1 MSDSKTMSAASPP
14 EAAPK
19 PYSSFSQLQK
29 RYIIFTAAGAG
40 FFSSLSAQIY
50 FPALNML
57 SEDLGVSASLIN
69 LTVTSYM
76 VSIRLST
83 HPVNDRA
90 LTKHQIFQGIA
101 PMFLGSFA
109 DQTGRRPAYIIC
121 FVIYIASNIGLA
133 LQDNYAALI
142 VLRCMQSSGI
152 SSSVALS
159 AATVADVATKQERGS
174 YMGIVMAGNFSG
186 PAIGPI
192 IGGLLAQYLGWRS
205 IFWFL
210 TIASGVFLLPLLFF
224 LPETAR
230 NVVGDGSSPAQSWNR
245 PLTEYLVHKNRPSSS
260 QSSTSESSQSEGSS
274 SPQKPNGHK
283 LRFPNPLK
291 PLAVV
296 FHANSIIV
304 LIVTGVIM
312 GGNMTVLSSITQIYT
327 AQYHLTT
334 LQIGLCY
341 ITLGTGSILASV
353 VTGRLL
359 DWNYRRLAS
368 KRTTSQEASSSH
380 DENKVPVEK
389 ARSAITIPLVIT
401 GSVTVLAFG
410 WVLQYG
416 EPLPAPEVLLFFIG
430 MGQTGGFISTST
442 LLVDLH
448 TSQPAAATAANN
460 MVRSF
465 FSAGASAAIDPML
478 AAMGRG
484 WAFTLVAFV
493 LLGTIPFLLLLCGMG
508 RGDSSLRGLLRVGKR
523 QEDCTLEGQK

>member
-1 MSDSKTMSAASPP
+1 MSAESPS
-14 EAAPK
+14 EAALK
-19 PYSSFSQLQK
+19 PYSSFTQLQK

-76 VSIRLST
+76 
-83 HPVNDRA
+83 
-90 LTKHQIFQGIA
+90 IFQGIA

-245 PLTEYLVHKNRPSSS
+245 PLMEYLVHQNRPSSS
-260 QSSTSESSQSEGSS
+260 QASSLESSQSLDSD
-274 SPQKPNGHK
+274 SPQKPNSHK

-296 FHANSIIV
+296 CHANSIIV

-368 KRTTSQEASSSH
+368 KHTSPSQATSPTQ

-508 RGDSSLRGLLRVGKR
+508 RVMSVLCSVSK
-523 QEDCTLEGQK
+523 

>member
-1 MSDSKTMSAASPP
+1 MSVKSPT

-76 VSIRLST
+76 
-83 HPVNDRA
+83 
-90 LTKHQIFQGIA
+90 IFQGIA

-210 TIASGVFLLPLLFF
+210 TIASGVFLLPLLLF

-245 PLTEYLVHKNRPSSS
+245 PLMDYLVRQDRSSS
-260 QSSTSESSQSEGSS
+260 LSHSSGSESSQSQDCDA
-274 SPQKPNGHK
+274 PQKPASHK

-296 FHANSIIV
+296 CHANSIIV

-359 DWNYRRLAS
+359 DWNYRRLAT
-368 KRTTSQEASSSH
+368 KLTPQESSPTQ

-484 WAFTLVAFV
+484 WAFTLVAFI

-508 RGDSSLRGLLRVGKR
+508 RGDSSLRGILRVGKR
-523 QEDCTLEGQK
+523 QEECASGGRK

>member
-1 MSDSKTMSAASPP
+1 MSAESPP
-14 EAAPK
+14 EAAHK

-76 VSIRLST
+76 
-83 HPVNDRA
+83 
-90 LTKHQIFQGIA
+90 IFQGIA

-245 PLTEYLVHKNRPSSS
+245 PLMEYLVHKNQPSSS
-260 QSSTSESSQSEGSS
+260 QSSTSESSQPEASS
-274 SPQKPNGHK
+274 SPQKPNSHK

-296 FHANSIIV
+296 FHASSIIV

-341 ITLGTGSILASV
+341 ISLGTGSILASV

-359 DWNYRRLAS
+359 DWNYRRLAT
-368 KRTTSQEASSSH
+368 KRTTSPPQGASSTQA
-380 DENKVPVEK
+380 ENKVPVEK

-508 RGDSSLRGLLRVGKR
+508 RELITDLRKECEVRGI
-523 QEDCTLEGQK
+523 CT